1 MNRRNFLM
9 AAGCAPVMAQQRAE
23 RPNVIVILADD
34 QGFGDLS
41 AHGNPRLK
49 TPNLD
54 KLHAE
59 AVRLTDFHVSPMCTP
74 TRAQLMTGRD
84 ALTTC
89 AMNVSSGRTLLRRD
103 LPTMAEIFAAAGY
116 RTGLFGKWHLGDSY
130 PYRPED
136 RGFQEAVWFPS
147 SHIGSASDAWNND
160 YFNDRYRHN
169 GKLEQ
174 YRGYCTDVFFGE
186 AMKWMGTLSTRPF
199 FAYIALNA
207 PHGPLFVADRY
218 RESFKELP
226 HNVASFFG
234 MVSNLDDNVGR
245 LEDMLGKSGLREN
258 TILVFLTDNGGTAG
272 VDFYNAGMRG
282 RKIGLWEGGHR
293 VPCLLRWPK
302 GGIAGGRDVDE
313 LTHVQDLLP
322 TLTDFCA
329 ASTHTSTRFDGVSL
343 RPLIERKAASL
354 PDRML
359 VIQFSRMNVGRP
371 QWGDAAVLWR
381 KWRLVSNQHLYDV
394 RKDPAQEH
402 DVIREHPD
410 IAARMRNHYEQWW
423 KEVSP
428 RLDSFLPVHIGS
440 DHENPTLL
448 SPTEWA
454 DSFLDQGT
462 QIRRGERRN
471 GLWHVM
477 VEKSGNYSFSLRR
490 WAREVDAPMRA
501 DLPPHDGEDGDYPA
515 GVALPIV
522 KARLMI
528 GGRDLSIP
536 VSSSDREAN
545 FNVAL
550 GEGRTTMQTWF
561 YDDAGKEIS
570 GAYYVYVER
579 LARA

>member
-1 MNRRNFLM
+1 M
-9 AAGCAPVMAQQRAE
+9 AAGCAPIIAQQTPE

-54 KLHAE
+54 RLHAE

-103 LPTMAEIFAAAGY
+103 LPTMAEIFATAGY

-169 GKLEQ
+169 GKLQQ

-186 AMKWMGTLSTRPF
+186 AMKWMGTRSTQPF

-207 PHGPLFVADRY
+207 PHGPLFVEDRY

-226 HNVASFFG
+226 RNVASFFG
-234 MVSNLDDNVGR
+234 MVSNLDENVGR
-245 LEDMLGKSGLREN
+245 LEDMLRKSGLRDN
-258 TILVFLTDNGGTAG
+258 TVLVFLTDNGGTAG
-272 VDFYNAGMRG
+272 VEFYNAGMRG
-282 RKIGLWEGGHR
+282 RKIGLWDGGHR
-293 VPCLLRWPK
+293 VPCFVRWPK
-302 GGIAGGRDVDE
+302 GGITGGRNVDE
-313 LTHVQDLLP
+313 LTHVQDLFP

-329 ASTHTSTRFDGVSL
+329 VSTPSGTRFDGVSL
-343 RPLIERKAASL
+343 RPLIEGKAASL

-381 KWRLVSNQHLYDV
+381 KWRLVSNQHLYDI
-394 RKDPAQEH
+394 RKDPAQEN

-490 WAREVDAPMRA
+490 WARDVDTPMRA
-501 DLPPHDGEDGDYPA
+501 GLPPHDGEDGDYPA
-515 GVALPIV
+515 GAALPIA
-522 KARLMI
+522 KARLAI
-528 GGRDLSIP
+528 SGRDLSIP
-536 VSSSDREAN
+536 VNADDREAR
-545 FNVAL
+545 FIVAL

-561 YDDAGKEIS
+561 YDEADEEIS